1 MLRCSSVHP
10 VGGAAGRAA
19 PGTLHFV
26 TQYAVIL
33 HAGLSDEAAQ
43 IICDKLTEG
52 GLILTKQVPT

>member
-1 MLRCSSVHP
+1 M
-10 VGGAAGRAA
+10 GGAAGPAA
-19 PGTLHFV
+19 PGTMHFV

-52 GLILTKQVPT
+52 GLILTKQVTT

>member
-1 MLRCSSVHP
+1 M
-10 VGGAAGRAA
+10 
-19 PGTLHFV
+19 HFV

-43 IICDKLTEG
+43 INCDKLTEG